1 MAHMVDEGKSW
12 LPSQFLTDDEVLM
25 GFRAKGLN
33 DSRHGYANSFGFSS
47 DLSSPAE
54 SMLGSAETE
63 SDEDDY
69 VTALTQKLA
78 YATFGD
84 SYLSA
89 ENTMGWKL
97 SRSPQ
102 STLCSTVSGCGCMPG
117 VSLVSLPLDGAN
129 GAAWHSLLAAE
140 ERGARIRLIEETSAF
155 CSGNPFARSRKPDTT
170 NPSHGS
176 GSYPDQSRASY
187 QQLQAA
193 QFQQLKQQQQAG
205 SYLEQGKIAHQ
216 HMVQNVKKNGGS
228 GNQSLSAAS
237 WPDIPH
243 CQPQPQR
250 SSGMIAVFLGECET
264 NSKRTGTGVFLPRN
278 FGATSVET
286 RKKTVGCPVLVPDTV
301 VRALNINLKSMN
313 LQQPQS
319 LTKRNLL
326 EANEALK
333 HGNMVSTAEQRRTLR
348 PVPPRMNQALK
359 LPQEW
364 TY

>member
-1 MAHMVDEGKSW
+1 
-12 LPSQFLTDDEVLM
+12 
-25 GFRAKGLN
+25 
-33 DSRHGYANSFGFSS
+33 
-47 DLSSPAE
+47 
-54 SMLGSAETE
+54 
-63 SDEDDY
+63 
-69 VTALTQKLA
+69 
-78 YATFGD
+78 
-84 SYLSA
+84 
-89 ENTMGWKL
+89 MGWKL

-102 STLCSTVSGCGCMPG
+102 STLRSTVSGCGCMPG

-176 GSYPDQSRASY
+176 GSYPDQSRVSY
-187 QQLQAA
+187 QQLRAA

-216 HMVQNVKKNGGS
+216 HMVRNVKKNGGS
-228 GNQSLSAAS
+228 GNQSLYAAS
-237 WPDIPH
+237 WPDTPH

-250 SSGMIAVFLGECET
+250 SSG
-264 NSKRTGTGVFLPRN
+264 TGVFLPRN
-278 FGATSVET
+278 LGATSVET
-286 RKKTVGCPVLVPDTV
+286 RKKTGCPVLVPDRV
-301 VRALNINLKSMN
+301 VRALNMNLKSMD

-319 LTKRNLL
+319 PTKRSDLL

-333 HGNMVSTAEQRRTLR
+333 HGKMVSTAEQRRTLR
-348 PVPPRMNQALK
+348 PGPPSMNQALK